1 MKIAGNVNAE
11 SVDVRQISIPV
22 PRWEKNLHDL
32 YEYVSKGLGPAAG
45 ANIAG
50 VKAGTTAGVV
60 TLVKVSEKEGV
71 MIMKEEL
78 GVKKVRTM
86 LVPFLA
92 GGLVGAG
99 VALLLAP
106 KSGRELRKDIRDIAA
121 STGDTIATTVEK
133 GKKLYVEST
142 AAVKNAIEA
151 GKMAYAETRENIRKA
166 A

>member
-1 MKIAGNVNAE
+1 
-11 SVDVRQISIPV
+11 VR
-22 PRWEKNLHDL
+22 KD
-32 YEYVSKGLGPAAG
+32 LGPAAG

-50 VKAGTTAGVV
+50 LKTGMRTGVL
-60 TLVKVSEKEGV
+60 TLVKVSKKEGV
-71 MIMKEEL
+71 MIMKENF
-78 GVKKVRTM
+78 GVKKARTI

-99 VALLLAP
+99 AALLLAP

-121 STGDTIATTVEK
+121 STGDTITTTVEK
-133 GKKLYVEST
+133 GKQLYVEST

-151 GKMAYAETRENIRKA
+151 GKMAYTETREKLRKA

>member
-1 MKIAGNVNAE
+1 
-11 SVDVRQISIPV
+11 
-22 PRWEKNLHDL
+22 
-32 YEYVSKGLGPAAG
+32 
-45 ANIAG
+45 
-50 VKAGTTAGVV
+50 
-60 TLVKVSEKEGV
+60 
-71 MIMKEEL
+71 MIMKAEL
-78 GVKKVRTM
+78 GVKKGRTI

-121 STGDTIATTVEK
+121 STGDTITTTVEK

-151 GKMAYAETRENIRKA
+151 GKMAYTETRGNIRKA